1 MELTPR
7 PKSATFNLME
17 TATTNQKGDPAM
29 ETTTTTNHE
38 GETTMQTKGDQLR
51 AQARQKERDAIESFE
66 RCDTDGFLSQWASGL
81 SAERLFKEA
90 QIADDGGLAKFPALF
105 DTKGNLVNAR
115 LIDGRYGEC
124 WMLLDEE
131 NKATGEFITAHP
143 KRRATIFAKGYLE
156 GIVKR
161 PARVVITSGK
171 GGMATAWA
179 TTVPVGDVTDEE
191 VVVVTTDRWA
201 DAE

>member
-1 MELTPR
+1 M
-7 PKSATFNLME
+7 K
-17 TATTNQKGDPAM
+17 
-29 ETTTTTNHE
+29 TTTTTNHQ
-38 GETTMQTKGDQLR
+38 GETTMKTTGDQLR
-51 AQARQKERDAIESFE
+51 EKARQKERDAIESFE
-66 RCDTDGFLSQWASGL
+66 RCDTDGFISQWASGL

-90 QIADDGGLAKFPALF
+90 QIADDGGLAEFVALF
-105 DTKGNLVNAR
+105 DTEGNLVNAR
-115 LIDGRYGEC
+115 LINGQYGEC
-124 WMLLDEE
+124 WMLLDDE

-156 GIVKR
+156 GKVKR

-179 TTVPVGDVTDEE
+179 TVIPVGEVTDEA

-201 DAE
+201 DSE